1 MQQFT
6 MTTGSQLT
14 PKLHYDAF
22 DWSSSAAARRSIYRV
37 VWRGIADPF
46 MESLDF
52 PDMGQ
57 LAPQRGD
64 SVSSLQALTFYNN
77 DFVLHHCQVL
87 ADKISAQQTMPDA
100 RVAEAFQRILLRQPD
115 DDERLMFVAYAE
127 KHGLE
132 AMCRVLLNSNEF
144 LFVD

>member
-1 MQQFT
+1 
-6 MTTGSQLT
+6 MTPTLD
-14 PKLHYDAF
+14 YDAF
-22 DWSSSAAARRSIYRV
+22 DWTRPEAARRSIYRV

-57 LAPQRGD
+57 LSPRRGM
-64 SVSSLQALTFYNN
+64 SVSALQALAIYNN
-77 DFVLHHCQVL
+77 DFVLHHSQVL
-87 ADKISAQQTMPDA
+87 ADRLAADHDDVGE
-100 RVAEAFQRILLRQPD
+100 RVAQACRLIYLREPR
-115 DDERLMFVAYAE
+115 DDERASLVGYTNQ
-127 KHGLE
+127 HGLA